1 MPRCESGASGSGL
14 GGRRGAQP
22 VRFGSRLL
30 RAGRALPARAALPP
44 GCTAAP
50 GSAQEICEQRGQ
62 SHRLSSMPAR
72 RSRAVHARRGRRA
85 VGACSKLLGWARVPD
100 TCQTHVAASARR
112 GSKAWQ
118 RRQGPSSAQL
128 TRPPERQ
135 GLGVSTRG
143 LCAACSLSRAPGR
156 SERQHSTDQYALFL
170 MLTTARTCRV
180 SECWSELLASNCEQ
194 N

>member
-1 MPRCESGASGSGL
+1 MSL
-14 GGRRGAQP
+14 G
-22 VRFGSRLL
+22 
-30 RAGRALPARAALPP
+30 RAGRGWAGGEGRSRFDSAAGSYALGARCLHGPHCRQDAPLPRE
-44 GCTAAP
+44 
-50 GSAQEICEQRGQ
+50 AQEICEQRGQ